1 MIFYCQKKKEILEK
15 KWRGLCPPGPP
26 SIVGPGMNKNFDSL
40 KSMLHNLN
48 FSFKIICI
56 TETWCQGSENNSNY
70 GIPGYTS
77 IHQPRAVSQISNH
90 AGGGVCVFIH
100 NSLNFK
106 SRSELSI
113 NNADCESLKGLRTE
127 KMAFLNFLNFSRF

>member
-1 MIFYCQKKKEILEK
+1 MISVILIKINYFNNKLQETKNLTISEAKYFFKENLNKFSILNINI
-15 KWRGLCPPGPP
+15 R
-26 SIVGPGMNKNFDSL
+26 SMNKNIDSL

-56 TETWCQGSENNSNY
+56 TETWCRGSENNSNY

-90 AGGGVCVFIH
+90 AGEMCVSSYIILLI
-100 NSLNFK
+100 LNLIV
-106 SRSELSI
+106 S
-113 NNADCESLKGLRTE
+113 
-127 KMAFLNFLNFSRF
+127 